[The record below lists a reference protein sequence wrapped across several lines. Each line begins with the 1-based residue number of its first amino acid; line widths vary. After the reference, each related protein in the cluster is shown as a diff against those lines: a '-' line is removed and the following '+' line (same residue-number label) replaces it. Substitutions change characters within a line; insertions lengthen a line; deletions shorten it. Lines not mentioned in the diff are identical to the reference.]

1 MKNKALIC
9 IALIFAA
16 GTACLTAC
24 KKSEPVPEK
33 RVTMEVH
40 AHYSGY
46 GVTGQDLGSGTNIY
60 EIKGLT
66 EGDMICEGFGELK
79 PAKDPSNFSGDPLLQ
94 IESIND
100 DGVVVL
106 VTQGD
111 YSMGYDRGK
120 YGFNMLYG
128 VGSHFDTLHYIY
140 DGLNYTYYVTFT
152 RET

>member
-1 MKNKALIC
+1 MKMKSLIC

-16 GTACLTAC
+16 GTACFTAC
-24 KKSEPVPEK
+24 KKKETVPEK
-33 RVTMEVH
+33 SVTMEVQ

-46 GVTGQDLGSGTNIY
+46 SVAGENLGSGTDIY
-60 EIKGLT
+60 EIKGIT
-66 EGDMICEGFGELK
+66 EGDIICEGFGELK
-79 PAKDPSNFSGDPLLQ
+79 KVEDPESFNGDPLLK

-100 DGVVVL
+100 DGVVVI

-140 DGLNYTYYVTFT
+140 DGLNYRYYVTFT